1 MSIDLNKQKETFIAC
16 CRENISREGLDALLD
31 WLEKS
36 DFFRAPASSRYHG
49 AYAGGLCE
57 HSLDVFQY
65 ARQLTESFKLPLKT
79 EALAVSSL
87 FHDVCKVNFYKED
100 TRNQK
105 INGEWQAVPF
115 YSIEERFA
123 FGGHG
128 SKSVF
133 LVERFMRLTLEEAVA
148 INCHMGF
155 SEGGNAS
162 MNIGRSYEQFPLA
175 WVIHAADEASIYLL
189 KR

>member
-100 TRNQK
+100 TRNQ
-105 INGEWQAVPF
+105 
-115 YSIEERFA
+115 
-123 FGGHG
+123 
-128 SKSVF
+128 
-133 LVERFMRLTLEEAVA
+133 
-148 INCHMGF
+148 
-155 SEGGNAS
+155 
-162 MNIGRSYEQFPLA
+162 
-175 WVIHAADEASIYLL
+175 
-189 KR
+189 